1 MVYIGNIQGL
11 LGKKEVKMKKQSNR
25 FALGGFTMIELLVV
39 IAVIG
44 VLAVAVLSSIN
55 PLEQINKGRD
65 TKKRS
70 DAAQILNAI
79 DRYYASQETYPF
91 AAGSIADTKLSTNDV
106 NKTHA
111 SILDGL
117 VATKEI
123 KEGFRTRLTK
133 ETKPEN
139 YLYLYVDAGGKGTA
153 ATDGDVQGVYVCFY
167 PSSNS
172 FRKQAED
179 RKGDWAFLQSDEAG
193 YYICLP

>member
-1 MVYIGNIQGL
+1 ML
-11 LGKKEVKMKKQSNR
+11 LKKIKMP
-25 FALGGFTMIELLVV
+25 GFTMIELLVV

-79 DRYYASQETYPF
+79 DRYYASQEEYPF
-91 AAGSIADTKLSTNDV
+91 DVQAVADGGLHAV
-106 NKTHA
+106 NTELANSLLKN
-111 SILDGL
+111 L
-117 VATKEI
+117 VDTKEI
-123 KEGFRTRLTK
+123 KKGFKTRLVNDAS
-133 ETKPEN
+133 KPEN
-139 YLYLYVDAGGKGTA
+139 HIYIYVDPAGA
-153 ATDGDVQGVYVCFY
+153 QSDGDVEGVYACFK

-172 FRKQAED
+172 FKKESAKHAADWSFVED
-179 RKGDWAFLQSDEAG
+179 EINNGN

>member
-1 MVYIGNIQGL
+1 
-11 LGKKEVKMKKQSNR
+11 MKKQTKR
-25 FALGGFTMIELLVV
+25 FLLGGFTMIELLVV

-79 DRYYASQETYPF
+79 DRYYASQEKYPF
-91 AAGSIADTKLSTNDV
+91 TVSEIADTKMSTHDIN
-106 NKTHA
+106 NTHK
-111 SILDGL
+111 SILDAL
-117 VATKEI
+117 VSTKEI
-123 KEGFRTRLTK
+123 KKGFRTRLTK
-133 ETKPEN
+133 ETSKEN
-139 YLYLYVDAGGKGTA
+139 YLYLYVDAGGKQSA
-153 ATDGDVQGVYVCFY
+153 ATDGDVEGVYVCFY

-172 FRKQAED
+172 FRKQAEEH
-179 RKGDWAFLQSDEAG
+179 KTDWDFLESDEAG